1 MRKEIIYWILG
12 VSVLIG
18 SMAGSGAQG
27 EDSPAGSF
35 VQAVGAGEAGRGSF
49 SAPKSAIA
57 SEVPGSSD
65 APQIPQPLS
74 LPWAKTEALDKNPE
88 ILATKKKWEAA
99 QARVPQARSLNDPQL
114 GWTVYGDSIET
125 RAGPMENVFSFSQKF
140 PFFGKL
146 ELRGKI
152 AQEQANSTEG
162 LLKNV
167 QLKIMAAV
175 KNAYYDLYLLEKSI
189 QITGENV
196 ELVKNF
202 AQIALTKYKAGQVPQ
217 QDVLRAQ
224 VELAALENDLL
235 ILKEKKES
243 ARAGLNKL
251 LNRPTISPLGEVQ
264 DFELSPFR
272 MTFAELAPLAR
283 QNAAELASLNH
294 IIKKAKAGLALA
306 RKNYYPD
313 LMLGLQYWEIGRA
326 GGMRNGDDAWA
337 VRMSINLP
345 IWRDR
350 LKAAVLEA
358 EAQVAK
364 AEADYQEMENITL
377 FQVKDALVKV
387 ETAQRS
393 AVLYQT
399 TIIPQ
404 AEQTLKVS
412 TTLYQAGKLDFL
424 TLIDNW
430 RMLLKFR
437 LEYFKQLAEFEKSR
451 ADLERAVG
459 VELVNISPR

>member
-1 MRKEIIYWILG
+1 MQREISYWILG
-12 VSVLIG
+12 VGILIG
-18 SMAGSGAQG
+18 SMAGSDMQGADPPTG
-27 EDSPAGSF
+27 PKERL
-35 VQAVGAGEAGRGSF
+35 VEAGEGGRGAF
-49 SAPKSAIA
+49 SPPKSAIA

-88 ILATKKKWEAA
+88 ILATKKKWEATR
-99 QARVPQARSLNDPQL
+99 ARVPQARSLDDPKFS
-114 GWTVYGDSIET
+114 WMVYGDSIET
-125 RAGPMENVFSFSQKF
+125 RAGPMENVFSLSQKF
-140 PFFGKL
+140 PFPGKL

-152 AQEQANSTEG
+152 AQEVANSNED

-167 QLKIMAAV
+167 QLKIIAAV
-175 KNAYYDLYLLEKSI
+175 KNIYYDLYMSEKSI
-189 QITGENV
+189 QITRENV

-202 AQIALTKYKAGQVPQ
+202 AQIALTKYKAGQVSQ

-224 VELAALENDLL
+224 VELAALANALL
-235 ILKEKKES
+235 ILQEKKES
-243 ARAGLNKL
+243 ARARLNKL
-251 LNRPTISPLGEVQ
+251 LNRPTTSPLGEVP

-272 MTFAELAPLAR
+272 MTFVELAPLAR
-283 QNAAELASLNH
+283 QNRPQLASLSH
-294 IIKKAKAGLALA
+294 IIKKAEAGLALA
-306 RKNYYPD
+306 RKNYHPD
-313 LMLGLQYWEIGRA
+313 LMLGLQYWDIGRE

-345 IWRDR
+345 IWWDR
-350 LKAAVLEA
+350 LKAAALQA
-358 EAQVAK
+358 EAQIAK

-387 ETAQRS
+387 EIAQRS

-412 TTLYQAGKLDFL
+412 TTSYQAGKLDFL

-437 LEYFKQLAEFEKSR
+437 LEYFRQLANFEKSL

-459 VELVNISPR
+459 VELVNLNPR